1 MTYDT
6 RAQFNQGLADSDD
19 DLDPRDRHDGVPHQD
34 RSDDVVDGELVDGEP
49 EHRHDKDGAVH
60 ADEQAVGEPVEPV
73 DLDGFGG
80 TTEGGHDV
88 ATPRDDEPAAL
99 ADDDE
104 PVATDD
110 PAHPEAHL
118 GEDPADRTDAIVP
131 ADEVRDDEVRD
142 DEVRDDEVRDDEVRD
157 ETVAQA
163 LDRDAEPG
171 DPEPTDTETRTLDD
185 LADVE
190 VPADDALADAADH
203 PVDARDDDND
213 VLAPDGTPADEPTP
227 ADLAVEAMTTPDA
240 TADDESADTSGHT
253 DVPADNA
260 VATDTAGLP
269 PEDEV
274 QVVGG
279 PDAVDPPVAESVDAL
294 VAAASLWPVA
304 AAEDLRTR
312 WQAAQLRFVDDPPAV
327 AAELRDLVGE
337 AVRTLQESLADRQRE
352 LDEAF
357 GDAGTDTERLRL
369 AVQRYR
375 DFHQQLLE
383 R

>member
-6 RAQFNQGLADSDD
+6 RAQFNQGLVDSDD
-19 DLDPRDRHDGVPHQD
+19 DLDLRDRHNGVPHQD
-34 RSDDVVDGELVDGEP
+34 RSDVVDGELVDGEP
-49 EHRHDKDGAVH
+49 EHRHDQDGVVR
-60 ADEQAVGEPVEPV
+60 ADHDVDGEPVDPV

-88 ATPRDDEPAAL
+88 ATPRDDDETPAL
-99 ADDDE
+99 DDVVDDE

-118 GEDPADRTDAIVP
+118 GEDPADRADPVVP
-131 ADEVRDDEVRD
+131 ADEVQ
-142 DEVRDDEVRDDEVRD
+142 D
-157 ETVAQA
+157 ETVAQG
-163 LDRDAEPG
+163 LDGDDEPV
-171 DPEPTDTETRTLDD
+171 DTETRTLDD

-190 VPADDALADAADH
+190 VPADDALADSADR
-203 PVDARDDDND
+203 PADARDDD
-213 VLAPDGTPADEPTP
+213 VLAPDGIPADEPTP
-227 ADLAVEAMTTPDA
+227 ADLAVEDMTTPDA
-240 TADDESADTSGHT
+240 SADDDESADAPDHT
-253 DVPADNA
+253 HDPADLA
-260 VATDTAGLP
+260 VAADAADLPTD
-269 PEDEV
+269 DEV

-279 PDAVDPPVAESVDAL
+279 PDAVDPPVTAPADVDAL

-337 AVRTLQESLADRQRE
+337 SVRTLQESLADRQRE

>member
-6 RAQFNQGLADSDD
+6 RAQFNQSLVDSDED
-19 DLDPRDRHDGVPHQD
+19 RDRHNGVPHQD

-49 EHRHDKDGAVH
+49 EHRHDQDGVVH
-60 ADEQAVGEPVEPV
+60 AERDADAEPVEPV

-88 ATPRDDEPAAL
+88 AKPRDDDETPAL
-99 ADDDE
+99 DDVIDDE

-118 GEDPADRTDAIVP
+118 GEDPADRADPVVP
-131 ADEVRDDEVRD
+131 ADEVQ
-142 DEVRDDEVRDDEVRD
+142 D
-157 ETVAQA
+157 ETVARS
-163 LDRDAEPG
+163 LDG
-171 DPEPTDTETRTLDD
+171 DDDPVDTETRTLDD

-190 VPADDALADAADH
+190 VPADDALADSADR
-203 PVDARDDDND
+203 PVDDRDDD
-213 VLAPDGTPADEPTP
+213 VLAADGTPADEPTP
-227 ADLAVEAMTTPDA
+227 ADLAIEDMTTPDA
-240 TADDESADTSGHT
+240 TADDE
-253 DVPADNA
+253 PADASDHTNDPADSA
-260 VATDTAGLP
+260 VATDAADLP
-269 PEDEV
+269 SEDEA

-279 PDAVDPPVAESVDAL
+279 PDAVDPAPVAEPDVDAL

-304 AAEDLRTR
+304 AAEDLRSR

-337 AVRTLQESLADRQRE
+337 SVRTLQESLADRQRE
-352 LDEAF
+352 LDQSF
-357 GDAGTDTERLRL
+357 DDAGTDTERLRL